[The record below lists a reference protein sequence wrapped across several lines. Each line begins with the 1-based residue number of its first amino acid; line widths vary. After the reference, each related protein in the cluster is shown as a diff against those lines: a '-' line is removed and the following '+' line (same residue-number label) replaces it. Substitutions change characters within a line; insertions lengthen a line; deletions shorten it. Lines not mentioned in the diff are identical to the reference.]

1 MQLAASKDTESDL
14 LQRLDLLSKDNDEL
28 VTKVNN
34 LQEDLEDA
42 EKTDNK
48 DNNELYNE
56 MEKMKKLLHTEKMLK
71 QQAVNKLAEIM
82 NRKDNLSRKDR
93 KEQSKAS
100 SAELKKKEKENRK
113 LQQDLTVEKEKFNQV
128 VAKYEKD
135 TQDLQVSQ
143 IFIYRNSQKHESTL
157 FHTYVLNEFSCTTK
171 YFWKILKEVGSSH
184 IYASFATFWVQI
196 DQLFEAQWDFKLSE
210 KFEIDLISKKWPIGR
225 KRCQKKR

>member
-157 FHTYVLNEFSCTTK
+157 FHIRLSFIERKPCASPK
-171 YFWKILKEVGSSH
+171 IWK
-184 IYASFATFWVQI
+184 T
-196 DQLFEAQWDFKLSE
+196 
-210 KFEIDLISKKWPIGR
+210 
-225 KRCQKKR
+225 